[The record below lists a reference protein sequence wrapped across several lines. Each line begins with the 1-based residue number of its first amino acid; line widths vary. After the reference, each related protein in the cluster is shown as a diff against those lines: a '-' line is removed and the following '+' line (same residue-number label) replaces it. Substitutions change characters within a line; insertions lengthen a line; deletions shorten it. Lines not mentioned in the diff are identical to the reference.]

1 MLFGRKSRA
10 VESAAKDEDLAWRL
24 DAIGQNV
31 ATIRFTPDG
40 QILSANPLFLAVV
53 GYSADELVGKHH
65 RIFCEEDFQ
74 ASAAYVRFWKE
85 LASGTPQRGVFKR
98 LRRDGTPVWLEAT
111 YFPVKNAEGA
121 VVEVLKIA
129 ADVTRNHS
137 ELLLLNAINDAI
149 RQSMAVI
156 EFTPDGEILDANENF
171 LRLFGYSL
179 KSLKGQHHR
188 MLCFDEFYRENPDFW
203 ARLRHGE
210 FSRGHF
216 ERRSAAGERVH
227 IEATY
232 NPVKD
237 SSGRIIKVI
246 KFAIDVT
253 EQVNRNEEV
262 RRAAE
267 LSFSTA
273 EETAQIS
280 TRGIDSLD
288 QSVALSAKT
297 LSMVNTAVGLI
308 SQLTHQT
315 KDIENIVTTIQSVAE
330 QTNLLALNRRHRGGS
345 RRRHGARLRG
355 GRRRGAATG
364 GAHQRRHGG
373 DQERGHRERQAD
385 PADQPQHADHRVQRP
400 GEQQPDHH
408 RGRHHAGDQQGR
420 RARGAGGVEPVQVT
434 SVQGSGGR

>member
-10 VESAAKDEDLAWRL
+10 VESAAKDEDVAWRL
-24 DAIGQNV
+24 EAIGQNV

-40 QILSANPLFLAVV
+40 QILSANPLFLAAV

-65 RIFCEEDFQ
+65 RIFCEEDYQ

-98 LRRDGTPVWLEAT
+98 LRRDGSPIWLEAT

-137 ELLLLNAINDAI
+137 ELLLLNAINDSI

-216 ERRSAAGERVH
+216 ERRTAAGERVH

-237 SSGRIIKVI
+237 GSGRIIKVI

-330 QTNLLALNRRHRGGS
+330 QTNLRYLDGQPVSLIRHCYAVSRSELLADYQGGS
-345 RRRHGARLRG
+345 LRRYLADKGLPLTRTYSLIGARLPNREE
-355 GRRRGAATG
+355 AARLLMPRHAPLLTVLTLSRDRTG
-364 GAHQRRHGG
+364 QPVELAQSISR
-373 DQERGHRERQAD
+373 AD
-385 PADQPQHADHRVQRP
+385 RFQY
-400 GEQQPDHH
+400 
-408 RGRHHAGDQQGR
+408 
-420 RARGAGGVEPVQVT
+420 QVAP
-434 SVQGSGGR
+434 